1 LSNKLKFIASLL
13 SVSLLSGCNGTTGS
27 GNAEVGMQSNAPP
40 TNTGTVPT
48 AKPENPTPATGDAVR
63 VARWSRHPNGPVPL
77 APLKGRLAVVNNCLV
92 TNDSKGNPIL
102 LIFPYDRGV
111 WDDAKQTFTF
121 EGKVIKI
128 GEPIELTGGSIQNLD
143 DLKAFG
149 KYDVPDCG
157 ANYFFQA
164 F

>member
-1 LSNKLKFIASLL
+1 
-13 SVSLLSGCNGTTGS
+13 
-27 GNAEVGMQSNAPP
+27 MQDNAPP
-40 TNTGTVPT
+40 TNITNAPT
-48 AKPENPTPATGDAVR
+48 AKAENSPPATVDVVR
-63 VARWSRHPNGPVPL
+63 VARWSRDPNGPVPL
-77 APLKGRLAVVNNCLV
+77 APLNGRLAIVNNCLV
-92 TNDSKGNPIL
+92 THDSKDNPIL

-121 EGKVIKI
+121 EGKVIGI